1 MSFTNS
7 PPVLVP
13 SNHSLYTPSYPANVL
28 LPIKCE
34 DLDLEPSFPITRKIS
49 QYSTNIQLSTS
60 TQSSCS
66 DPKDPIQYQKL
77 KMNYLRKLNVIPIVS
92 QKDVLAVLGKQ
103 QSTKWVPK
111 PMKKSLG
118 KVSKA
123 KTLKSETRESSFVPS
138 FLPSSIVSS
147 KPITIPPRS
156 HSKKLPRCLPEELEK
171 GDISSGTPGIRATS
185 VIPDHFAIFF
195 CEFEL

>member
-13 SNHSLYTPSYPANVL
+13 SNHSLYTPSYPTNVL

-34 DLDLEPSFPITRKIS
+34 DLDLEPSLPITRKVVS
-49 QYSTNIQLSTS
+49 QYSTSIQLSTS
-60 TQSSCS
+60 TQSSSS

-92 QKDVLAVLGKQ
+92 QKDVLTVLGKE
-103 QSTKWVPK
+103 QSTRVPK
-111 PMKKSLG
+111 PKKSLG

-123 KTLKSETRESSFVPS
+123 KTLKSETRESSFIPS
-138 FLPSSIVSS
+138 FLPSSVVSS
-147 KPITIPPRS
+147 KPIAIPPRS
-156 HSKKLPRCLPEELEK
+156 HSKKLPPVVPPEELEK
-171 GDISSGTPGIRATS
+171 GDISSGTPGFHATS

-195 CEFEL
+195 REFEL